1 MAVLLAALSSLL
13 WGTGDFVGGSVARR
27 THVLVIAAGSQ
38 LTGLA
43 LLLVV
48 VVATRSDVAAGGLA
62 LGALAGLVG
71 AGSLMVFYRALAL
84 GMMSLVAPV
93 AAAGAVIP
101 VLVAVAGGDDVSA
114 LAVAGMA
121 LAILGAVGCGLVPG
135 TITLTRGALGLA
147 ATAAVGFGCFLALV
161 QLGTQVAG
169 SSGPGTILAARAAG
183 AVTAVAAIV
192 VSGRGGLVVGLE
204 RGVVGLVVAV
214 GLLDV
219 TANLL
224 FAVASEDASA
234 GAVVAVLGS
243 LYPLATVLLA
253 RVVDGE
259 RLVRL
264 QALSV
269 VAALGGAALAGAG

>member
-1 MAVLLAALSSLL
+1 MAILLAALSSLL
-13 WGTGDFVGGSVARR
+13 WGTGDFVGGSVSRR
-27 THVLVIAAGSQ
+27 AHVLVVAAGSQ
-38 LTGLA
+38 ATGLA
-43 LLLVV
+43 LLLVIV
-48 VVATRSDVAAGGLA
+48 LASGADVAPGGAA
-62 LGALAGLVG
+62 LGAVAGLIG

-101 VLVAVAGGDDVSA
+101 VAVAIAGGDDVTA
-114 LAVAGMA
+114 LALAGMA

-135 TITLTRGALGLA
+135 DVVLTRGALGLA
-147 ATAAVGFGCFLALV
+147 ATSAVGFGAFLALV
-161 QLGTQVAG
+161 QLGAQAEG

-183 AVTAVAAIV
+183 AFVVVTALAARRRTGV
-192 VSGRGGLVVGLE
+192 LASVDRRVLGLVVSIGLM
-204 RGVVGLVVAV
+204 
-214 GLLDV
+214 DT
-219 TANLL
+219 TANVL

-253 RVVDGE
+253 RLVDGE
-259 RLVRL
+259 RLVPL
-264 QALSV
+264 QAAAV